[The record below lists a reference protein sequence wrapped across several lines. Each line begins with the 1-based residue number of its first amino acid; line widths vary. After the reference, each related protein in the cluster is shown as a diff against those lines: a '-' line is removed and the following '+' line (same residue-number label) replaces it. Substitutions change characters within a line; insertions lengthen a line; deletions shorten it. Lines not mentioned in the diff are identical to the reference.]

1 VYLCSTHFSLIFA
14 LIYDLKFQSLA
25 SYSRHPCTCKKSMS
39 EVSWFKCWRGKNGL
53 MDMTNVVIG
62 MFLANMVS
70 NQSHLTPSGD
80 DSHGWLGAWLMW
92 HAVLLLLLLLRAF
105 IWCKFARATNALVI
119 HITGLHRPRRMASQ
133 ACALFVHQSCS
144 KESSLQHNV

>member
-1 VYLCSTHFSLIFA
+1 
-14 LIYDLKFQSLA
+14 
-25 SYSRHPCTCKKSMS
+25 
-39 EVSWFKCWRGKNGL
+39 
-53 MDMTNVVIG
+53 MTNVVIG

-92 HAVLLLLLLLRAF
+92 HAV
-105 IWCKFARATNALVI
+105 I